1 MGFALLL
8 NIYKKYKKK
17 SFLCLLIKK
26 MKSSI
31 INNNSKNFHESG
43 TCNMH
48 EKMVH
53 EHNKLNTRIKRIIP
67 TKPEG
72 KVK

>member
-1 MGFALLL
+1 MKNYF
-8 NIYKKYKKK
+8 
-17 SFLCLLIKK
+17 SQLI
-26 MKSSI
+26 
-31 INNNSKNFHESG
+31 NNSKNFHESG